1 MKNPFIWPHNVSN
14 EHEEVNIVEQQ
25 QSQGIINSSQAEER
39 EMYIGSRRSRA
50 QREAMED
57 LYRGSVQDI
66 KEGCMIAVLA
76 DGDPN
81 GYPFWV
87 AKVLKVFTEN
97 EDVTGVE
104 VHWYATN
111 THPFNG
117 VYKPEMV
124 VDKKKW
130 RKEKKKG
137 YKYKSSL
144 HKQIKIGGC

>member
-1 MKNPFIWPHNVSN
+1 
-14 EHEEVNIVEQQ
+14 
-25 QSQGIINSSQAEER
+25 
-39 EMYIGSRRSRA
+39 
-50 QREAMED
+50 
-57 LYRGSVQDI
+57 
-66 KEGCMIAVLA
+66 MIAVLA

-87 AKVLKVFTEN
+87 AKAIKVFTKN
-97 EDVTGVE
+97 EDVTSVE

-117 VYKPEMV
+117 VYKTQMV

-130 RKEKKKG
+130 CKEKNKG

-144 HKQIKIGGC
+144 HKPRRMLTDLFMTSI

>member
-1 MKNPFIWPHNVSN
+1 
-14 EHEEVNIVEQQ
+14 
-25 QSQGIINSSQAEER
+25 
-39 EMYIGSRRSRA
+39 
-50 QREAMED
+50 
-57 LYRGSVQDI
+57 
-66 KEGCMIAVLA
+66 MIAMLE

-87 AKVLKVFTEN
+87 AKVIKVFTEN

-117 VYKPEMV
+117 VYKLEMV

-137 YKYKSSL
+137 YKYKSPP
-144 HKQIKIGGC
+144 HRHITIEGC